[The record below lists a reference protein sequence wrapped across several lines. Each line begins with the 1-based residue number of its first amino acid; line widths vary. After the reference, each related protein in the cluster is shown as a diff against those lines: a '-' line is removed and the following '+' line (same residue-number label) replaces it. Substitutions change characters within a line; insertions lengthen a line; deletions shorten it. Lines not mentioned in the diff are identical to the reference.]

1 MWILLLILGNFLL
14 FLFSVLFLI
23 DKKQIKKIKLT
34 PEFIIHNLSENIKFL
49 LIIVIVVSFHLIEV
63 NLIDSYLTNWV
74 NYDYADIIKNF
85 ENGFVNNITNYWIP
99 GLLHFFVFVYLILY
113 IFTLWFTSLYFIIAN
128 KKQSLKALAYGLLI
142 IYLIALPFYLL
153 LPVTNV
159 YTYYNSSSALES
171 IIPSIDKFFYLT
183 TTVNNCLPSLHSAMT
198 ILVAYCLILTGNKKL
213 KYFGIFVSIT
223 VIISVVYLSIHWLID
238 VFTGITISLGVIFLL
253 RHYMK
258 VK

>member
-1 MWILLLILGNFLL
+1 MWILLFIVANFIL

-23 DKKQIKKIKLT
+23 DRKQIKKINLT
-34 PEFIIHNLSENIKFL
+34 SEFLIQNLSENIKPL
-49 LIIVIVVSFHLIEV
+49 LVIIIIVIFHLIEV
-63 NLIDSYLTNWV
+63 KLIDPYLTNWV
-74 NYDYADIIKNF
+74 DYDYANIIKNF
-85 ENGFVNNITNYWIP
+85 ENGFVNNLTNYWMP

-113 IFTLWFTSLYFIIAN
+113 TFTLWFAPLYFIIAN

-171 IIPSIDKFFYLT
+171 IIPSIDKIFYLT

-198 ILVAYCLILTGNKKL
+198 ILVAYCLLLTGNKKL
-213 KYFGIFVSIT
+213 KYFGIFVAIT

-238 VFTGITISLGVIFLL
+238 VFIGITISLGVILLL
-253 RHYMK
+253 RYYMK